1 MDWYK
6 NVQVTTLQK
15 GWWQKY
21 IMLSLIYDGS
31 IQNGAYMH

>member
-15 GWWQKY
+15 GWWPKY
-21 IMLSLIYDGS
+21 IMLNYFTMA
-31 IQNGAYMH
+31 QYKNGMYMH